1 MAARLVL
8 SGGIGSGKSAA
19 ANILQSLGAVVFSSD
34 DFARRVLAPET
45 EATRLVIERWP
56 EVAAEGVIDRA
67 RLGRLVFSDAG
78 RLIELERIVHPY
90 TRQSLMEAIER
101 VPSADV
107 VVEMPII
114 RNWFEG
120 WTVVVVDAADE
131 VRLTRAASRSDE
143 VAEADVRAV
152 MARQPSRAEWL
163 LVADLVIDN
172 GGDMA
177 ALEIECRTVWN
188 RVTDL

>member
-1 MAARLVL
+1 
-8 SGGIGSGKSAA
+8 
-19 ANILQSLGAVVFSSD
+19 VVFSSD

-45 EATRLVIERWP
+45 EATRLVLERWP
-56 EVAAEGVIDRA
+56 EVAVEGVIDRA
-67 RLGRLVFSDAG
+67 RLGRLVFSDAD
-78 RLIELERIVHPY
+78 RLTELERIVHPY

-107 VVEMPII
+107 VVEMPVI
-114 RNWFEG
+114 RDWFAG

-131 VRLTRAASRSDE
+131 VRLTRAASRTDE
-143 VAEADVRAV
+143 MAEADVRAV
-152 MARQPSRAEWL
+152 MTHQPSRAEWL
-163 LVADLVIDN
+163 LAADLVIDN

-177 ALEIECRTVWN
+177 ALEIECHAVWN